1 MDITIPIA
9 EAVGAEALCAE
20 EPSSL
25 LESLN
30 HSHRALCETIKLQRD
45 NFSDFCEDDEER
57 DNALKPIE
65 QDPEPY
71 SNGTIKTRPILKKY
85 AKSLC
90 EKLELEERM
99 EATEESL
106 RDTDLTPQ
114 QVKLDMKRYVA
125 MSEKKI
131 ANQQE
136 QIERLNDKLEQLT
149 QAIALIAGPSNCPSK
164 LSTAMNLNL
173 YAVENLLLER
183 NINGFNKYDILFAT
197 SIKSIEKLLSYGLN
211 INEPMGAT
219 INMPGRDGAG
229 KTTLLGTVIDDAK
242 KYCIPVYL
250 NADCSVA
257 NLGPYSPAEMPT
269 VYSAFVV
276 RGDITCHGGAGYA
289 YPYELTPLKI
299 ATLKGS
305 IELTKFL
312 VENGAKIGDTQY
324 HTPNGTD
331 GDLVAG
337 YLQTRGSNPVIRF

>member
-9 EAVGAEALCAE
+9 EAVGAEVLGAE

-30 HSHRALCETIKLQRD
+30 HSHRALCETIKLHRD

-136 QIERLNDKLEQLT
+136 QIERLNDKLVQLSARRQLAPQPGAPAPAAEGCARAVPRAT
-149 QAIALIAGPSNCPSK
+149 QKKQTGVKGCRDMAKCFTHKQRIRHTIGINKTWIGIYDSSK
-164 LSTAMNLNL
+164 NIIEYDGKAFTLNKF
-173 YAVENLLLER
+173 ARTHIKLER
-183 NINGFNKYDILFAT
+183 PHRRCTNVNAWKDCEC
-197 SIKSIEKLLSYGLN
+197 EK
-211 INEPMGAT
+211 
-219 INMPGRDGAG
+219 DG
-229 KTTLLGTVIDDAK
+229 KWISTV
-242 KYCIPVYL
+242 
-250 NADCSVA
+250 S
-257 NLGPYSPAEMPT
+257 
-269 VYSAFVV
+269 
-276 RGDITCHGGAGYA
+276 
-289 YPYELTPLKI
+289 
-299 ATLKGS
+299 
-305 IELTKFL
+305 
-312 VENGAKIGDTQY
+312 
-324 HTPNGTD
+324 
-331 GDLVAG
+331 
-337 YLQTRGSNPVIRF
+337 LQTKATV

>member
-1 MDITIPIA
+1 MDIAIPIA
-9 EAVGAEALCAE
+9 EAVGAEALGAE

-149 QAIALIAGPSNCPSK
+149 QTIALIASPSNCPSK
-164 LSTAMNLNL
+164 LSTAINLNL

-183 NINGFNKYDILFAT
+183 NINGFNKYYILYAT
-197 SIKSIEKLLSYGLN
+197 SIKSIEKLLSYGL
-211 INEPMGAT
+211 
-219 INMPGRDGAG
+219 
-229 KTTLLGTVIDDAK
+229 
-242 KYCIPVYL
+242 
-250 NADCSVA
+250 
-257 NLGPYSPAEMPT
+257 
-269 VYSAFVV
+269 
-276 RGDITCHGGAGYA
+276 
-289 YPYELTPLKI
+289 
-299 ATLKGS
+299 
-305 IELTKFL
+305 
-312 VENGAKIGDTQY
+312 
-324 HTPNGTD
+324 
-331 GDLVAG
+331 
-337 YLQTRGSNPVIRF
+337 SNN